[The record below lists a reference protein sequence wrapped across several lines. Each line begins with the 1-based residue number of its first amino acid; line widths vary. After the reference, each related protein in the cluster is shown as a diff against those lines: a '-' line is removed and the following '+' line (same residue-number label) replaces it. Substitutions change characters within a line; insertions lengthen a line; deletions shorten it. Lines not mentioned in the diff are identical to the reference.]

1 MVATDVGQH
10 QMWTAQF
17 YKFRK
22 PFNWISSGGLGTMGF
37 GLPAAIGA
45 KCARPDAE
53 VWCVCGDGG
62 FQMTLQELQTA
73 VEYGVNVKIML
84 VNNGYLGMV
93 RQWQELFYDNRYS
106 SVAMGSPDFGKIAE
120 AYRMKYVRCERCGG
134 PGRGDGGSACAHNG
148 PVLFECVVE
157 MEENVYPHGSRQA
170 AATAR

>member
-1 MVATDVGQH
+1 
-10 QMWTAQF
+10 
-17 YKFRK
+17 
-22 PFNWISSGGLGTMGF
+22 MGF

-45 KCARPDAE
+45 KVARPDAE

-73 VEYGVNVKIML
+73 VEYGINVKIML

-106 SVAMGSPDFGKIAE
+106 SVAMGAPDFGKIAE
-120 AYRMKYVRCERCGG
+120 AYRMKYVRCERFEDMDA
-134 PGRGDGGSACAHNG
+134 RMEEARAHEG

-157 MEENVYPHGSRQA
+157 MEENVFPMVPAGGSNSA
-170 AATAR
+170 VMMDPALAVMARSLGEEIPV